1 MSYGYKRT
9 VGISFVNTE
18 NKIGQSN
25 DDYSR

>member
-18 NKIGQSN
+18 NKI
-25 DDYSR
+25 R